1 MSEITVRTAPL
12 KIALVDDSDLATAG
26 LRTLLEPF
34 AERVVLVEHREAIAR
49 PDTLDVVLY
58 EPLGL
63 CGTAESLLRD
73 LQRNSEA
80 QTAVFSWAEPA
91 QLPLPTARPYLSK
104 SVTASRLVVDL
115 EDLVAGRF
123 GGETIDQAGDA
134 TEPEPVPQD
143 AAGATALP
151 EAALKVLTA
160 RECDI
165 VSLIVAGMSNREIG
179 DELSLSI
186 NSVKTYIRTAY
197 RKMGVQ
203 RRTQAMLWALEHGL
217 GDRPEA
223 LVG

>member
-1 MSEITVRTAPL
+1 MIESTGRAAPL
-12 KIALVDDSDLATAG
+12 KITLVDDSDLATAG
-26 LRTLLEPF
+26 LKALLEPF
-34 AERVVLVEHREAIAR
+34 ATRVVMVEHREAIAR
-49 PDTLDVVLY
+49 PDALDVVLY

-73 LQRNSEA
+73 LQRHSQA
-80 QTAVFSWAEPA
+80 QTAVYSWAEA
-91 QLPLPTARPYLSK
+91 SQLPLPTARPYLSK
-104 SVTASRLVVDL
+104 NDTASRLVVDL
-115 EDLVAGRF
+115 EDLVAGRLVT
-123 GGETIDQAGDA
+123 ETIDQDLHELEEASADA
-134 TEPEPVPQD
+134 VDE
-143 AAGATALP
+143 ARALP

-165 VSLIVAGMSNREIG
+165 VALIVAGMSNREIG